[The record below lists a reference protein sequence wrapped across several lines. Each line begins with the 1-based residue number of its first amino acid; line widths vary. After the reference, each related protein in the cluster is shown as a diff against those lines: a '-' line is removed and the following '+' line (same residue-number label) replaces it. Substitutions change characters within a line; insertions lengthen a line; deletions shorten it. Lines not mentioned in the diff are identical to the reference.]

1 MGNVLPLP
9 SNGSQSEN
17 FEEFH
22 KILTVIQNEL
32 LHDLSTKQQTIHE
45 LFDRANLLEL
55 VVAQRDKK
63 IEELNADLEA
73 SRRITEGNRQLVNKL
88 LNDIDRLQQEIE
100 WYKRTYE
107 NRSLLGTLKEKVFG
121 R

>member
-9 SNGSQSEN
+9 TNISQSDN
-17 FEEFH
+17 YEEFH
-22 KILTVIQNEL
+22 KILTVIQRDL
-32 LHDLSTKQQTIHE
+32 LHDLSIKQNTIHD

-55 VVAQRDKK
+55 VIAQRDKK
-63 IEELNADLEA
+63 IEGLNADLEA

-88 LNDIDRLQQEIE
+88 LNDIERLQQDLE

-107 NRSLLGTLKEKVFG
+107 SRSLLGTLKEKVFG